1 MLNVNEEEL
10 QCKICYEFL
19 NETVLCVKCSNAFC
33 QECAIN
39 YKKKAKKY
47 GRVDKCPICGSKNFT
62 FQRCEEIDKLI
73 KKRKQKPL
81 QCAHCKRII
90 FDKNEY
96 EEHIEDCKYQCK
108 FCSSVF
114 ERGDDLLRHIKKNTD
129 ELLKA
134 LDLMNASH
142 KTEKNNKT
150 KKYKKSRDY
159 PKKESIKYSKTDDV
173 EDEKF
178 DENYQIKKKVYKKK
192 QPTAKK
198 NSSSNISTHNKN
210 TSNYTEP
217 NNIIEKNYT
226 KMEKKIIDQFNELNL
241 ENSNNKEKTAKK
253 SKTTLK
259 NKRYNTARS
268 LKDQMKDKSANKIKE
283 DDLTLNKDDN
293 DENNAEEESLH
304 QRFIGKISNP
314 LINYSISEKK
324 KNYQI
329 DQVVEE
335 ETKISKYVDYLNNP
349 RPVSQKPVTI
359 PVDAKLNTTYD
370 LYFCGRPNHIDCIC
384 CTEHK
389 CLPGNCMCISCMKLN
404 KKYHKLKSHY
414 LINKTGRACKYS
426 HGSFHCYC
434 NYSHIVHDVGSNIF
448 KPVYRCQGEN
458 VCRSC
463 EEITLLM
470 ETYLPSSI
478 CQKLRDR
485 ETRQG
490 QF

>member
-81 QCAHCKRII
+81 QCGHCKRII
-90 FDKNEY
+90 FDRDEY

-114 ERGDDLLRHIKKNTD
+114 DKGDDLLRHIKKNTD
-129 ELLKA
+129 ELFKA

-142 KTEKNNKT
+142 KPEKNNKT
-150 KKYKKSRDY
+150 KKHKKSKDS
-159 PKKESIKYSKTDDV
+159 KKEIVTNSKNEDV

-178 DENYQIKKKVYKKK
+178 DENNQIKKKVYKKK
-192 QPTAKK
+192 QPNVKK
-198 NSSSNISTHNKN
+198 NSSSNISTHNKKK
-210 TSNYTEP
+210 SNNTEP
-217 NNIIEKNYT
+217 NNINEKNYN

-241 ENSNNKEKTAKK
+241 ENNTKEKTVKK

-259 NKRYNTARS
+259 SKRYNTQRS
-268 LKDQMKDKSANKIKE
+268 LKDQIKEKSSNKIKD
-283 DDLTLNKDDN
+283 DDLNKEDN
-293 DENNAEEESLH
+293 EETNNLEEENL
-304 QRFIGKISNP
+304 QMRFKTKISNP
-314 LINYSISEKK
+314 LIDFSTSGKK
-324 KNYQI
+324 IFQNNQI
-329 DQVVEE
+329 VEE
-335 ETKISKYVDYLNNP
+335 ETQISKYVDYLNDP
-349 RPVSQKPVTI
+349 KPISQKPATI
-359 PVDAKLNTTYD
+359 PADAKLNTTYD

-470 ETYLPSSI
+470 ETYLPSTI